1 MKFIIYQIKEKS
13 EWQNY
18 IAADS
23 IKPLTSIEY
32 RNYHFLVEFIEHD
45 KFSLKENDLFLIFQR
60 KKSKPFIVEI
70 EKTDIYDL
78 DPELIK
84 GSVYEG
90 TFFISSWSSDQFIK
104 SFHTEGDWLDDLYT
118 YLEDYFKK
126 RGIY

>member
-13 EWQNY
+13 KWQNY

-32 RNYHFLVEFIEHD
+32 RNYHFLVELIEQD
-45 KFSLKENDLFLIFQR
+45 KFFLKEDDLFLIFQR

-84 GSVYEG
+84 DSVCEG
-90 TFFISSWSSDQFIK
+90 TFINSWSSDQFIK
-104 SFHTEGDWLDDLYT
+104 SFYTEGDWLDDLHT